1 MKKTAIFIFIFI
13 FIFSFSCTFN
23 LFEGDVEANYKSIT
37 DPAEKIEYSRQI
49 LAGGDNEKI
58 SVIIGLLKADIGDDP
73 STSIFKG
80 DNLIA
85 ANEIVGNLL
94 ITESGFND
102 IVANIISEAAST
114 STDPNAPAPEFSTII
129 LDADNDGTIE
139 DTDIDSFQQVIQNLA
154 DAAYYLNEAAKDA
167 PTNLDLQFQNIIANM
182 ASAFVSLSKDLPP
195 DNPSTTSVNETE
207 EPVDALVSYLNGT
220 NPTQPTSYSTIELSI
235 YNITDSIVK
244 LQTYATD
251 DSFYDQLA
259 SMLAKFFAGV
269 LS

>member
-58 SVIIGLLKADIGDDP
+58 SVIIELLKADIEAT
-73 STSIFKG
+73 SSIFEG
-80 DNLIA
+80 ANLIA
-85 ANEIVGNLL
+85 AKEIVGNLL
-94 ITESGFND
+94 ITKSGFND

-139 DTDIDSFQQVIQNLA
+139 DTDIESFQQVIQNLA
-154 DAAYYLNEAAKDA
+154 EAADYLNDAAQDD
-167 PTNLDLQFQNIIANM
+167 PDNLDLQFQNIIANM
-182 ASAFVSLSKDLPP
+182 ASAFVTFSDNLPEDDP
-195 DNPSTTSVNETE
+195 NTTQNETDAQVE
-207 EPVDALVSYLNGT
+207 ALVSYLNGT

-235 YNITDSIVK
+235 YNITDSIVN
-244 LQTYATD
+244 LQTYASTG
-251 DSFYDQLA
+251 SFYDQLA